1 MVAAA
6 IASALTAD
14 KLCVCILGN
23 WYRDLYSVF
32 DVQYVYTYMCIEG
45 VHGSYGSLIRDMA
58 AVSET
63 PFVSY
68 FTMWPVLVQ
77 HSRNVHRRKIN
88 NQ

>member
-1 MVAAA
+1 MY
-6 IASALTAD
+6 IHT
-14 KLCVCILGN
+14 
-23 WYRDLYSVF
+23 
-32 DVQYVYTYMCIEG
+32 MCIEG

-88 NQ
+88 NQSGTFSNVNKDKIGVSSVRFEEHSSRALAGM